1 MAAGEAFDHK
11 RFLAHVSEGPGVY
24 RMQDVQGTVI
34 YVGKAKSLRKRLGSY
49 FTRAQNGKTQAL
61 VGHIHHIEVTL
72 TRTERE
78 ALLLEDTLIKQ
89 HQPRYNVLLR
99 DDKSFPYIR
108 LEGGHDFPRLR
119 YYRGARA
126 ASARLFGPYPDS
138 LAVRRALHLLHK
150 VFRLR
155 NCEDSFFEH
164 RSRPCLQYQI
174 KRCSAPCVG
183 LISRADYQR
192 DLNHAVQL
200 LEGRGE
206 ALLADLAARME
217 SASQALAFEE
227 AARLRDQIA
236 DLRLMQEKRRT
247 HTGLGDVDVLGVAR
261 EGVQACVLILYLRG
275 GVQLGHHAWHFSL
288 NAGERD
294 AELLSGF
301 VARYYLGQTPPDEV
315 LLPFPVEGREALEQE
330 LSERRGR
337 RLRLVSRVI
346 GVRAGL
352 LQDAAR
358 NAAEALKLRL
368 ASRASTGQRLEAL
381 ASALGLGEVPARM
394 ECFDI
399 SHTQG
404 DKTVAS
410 CVVFAEG
417 QPLKSAYRRFHIE
430 DITGGDDYA
439 ALRQALER
447 RFKRLV
453 AGEAPLPSV
462 LFIDGGRG
470 QLTQAGQVLAA
481 LNVTGVMAV
490 GVAKGSDRRAG
501 QEILFT
507 AAHPGGL
514 ALPPDSPALHLVQQI
529 RDEAHRFAITG
540 HRARRAKGV
549 QQSTLE
555 EIAGLGPRKRQALLK
570 HMGGLREV
578 SRAAVED
585 LMRVPGVHRA
595 LAERIH
601 AHFHPG

>member
-1 MAAGEAFDHK
+1 MPETFDHK
-11 RFLAHVSEGPGVY
+11 SFLAHVSQGPGVY
-24 RMQDVQGTVI
+24 RMQDARGEVI
-34 YVGKAKSLRKRLGSY
+34 YVGKAKSLRKRLASY

-61 VGHIHHIEVTL
+61 VGHIRQIEVTL

-89 HQPRYNVLLR
+89 HLPRYNVLLR

-108 LEGGHDFPRLR
+108 LDGGHDYPRLR

-126 ASARLFGPYPDS
+126 AGARLFGPYPDS

-155 NCEDSFFEH
+155 SCEDGFFEH

-183 LISRADYQR
+183 LITRADYQR
-192 DLNHAVQL
+192 DLAHAVQL

-206 ALLADLAARME
+206 ALLTDLAARME
-217 SASQALAFEE
+217 AASQALEFEM

-261 EGVQACVLILYLRG
+261 DGAEAVVLILYLRG

-288 NAGERD
+288 GAGESN
-294 AELLSGF
+294 AELLSAF
-301 VARYYLGQTPPDEV
+301 VARHYLDQTPPDEI
-315 LLPFPVEGREALEQE
+315 LLPLPVEGREALEQE

-368 ASRASTGQRLEAL
+368 VSRASSRQRLEAL
-381 ASALGLGEVPARM
+381 AAALRLPQPPQRM

-410 CVVFAEG
+410 CVVFADG

-430 DITGGDDYA
+430 GITGGDDYA
-439 ALRQALER
+439 ALHQALER
-447 RFKRLV
+447 RFRRLV
-453 AGEAPLPSV
+453 AGEAPLPQL
-462 LFIDGGRG
+462 LFIDGGKG
-470 QLTQAGQVLAA
+470 QLAQATAVLAA
-481 LNVTGVMAV
+481 LGVSGVLAV

-501 QEILFT
+501 QELLFT
-507 AAHPGGL
+507 AARPGGL
-514 ALPPDSPALHLVQQI
+514 ALPADSPALHLVQQI
-529 RDEAHRFAITG
+529 RDEAHRFAIAG
-540 HRARRAKGV
+540 HRARRAKGAR
-549 QQSTLE
+549 QSTLE
-555 EIAGLGPRKRQALLK
+555 TIPGLGPRKRQALLK

-578 SRAAVED
+578 SRAGVEE

-601 AHFHPG
+601 THFHPD